1 MLTDH
6 MISINLLLN
15 ALTKLNEKIFQN
27 NAKKQILS
35 ILTDLNREYI
45 EVNETIFLV
54 LYLRVEHQEWKE
66 ALGASERMLEA
77 LEAFEA

>member
-1 MLTDH
+1 